1 MVLIDKKEFTVN
13 EDEFVVLPHKEYTNL
28 KILDKVGYYERII
41 GLISELT
48 KTIKIV
54 DRFFNINSTH
64 GGFLDIH
71 CANLFSQLFILNHP
85 EYGKHTENI
94 SKNIKRFGK
103 TNINFIEKDLFL
115 HNNSNNSNNCILF
128 SETSEPFSKETKEFI
143 KVNTPIMIINNINN
157 IHFIYDKYVIYNLS
171 NTNLNIFIPKIH
183 YQLF

>member
-71 CANLFSQLFILNHP
+71 CANLLYEDQDFADSLPDMPFRDDVDLICP
-85 EYGKHTENI
+85 D
-94 SKNIKRFGK
+94 SKTWHCFVSDQNP
-103 TNINFIEKDLFL
+103 NFVPDEC
-115 HNNSNNSNNCILF
+115 CIDSITRLRD
-128 SETSEPFSKETKEFI
+128 
-143 KVNTPIMIINNINN
+143 PI
-157 IHFIYDKYVIYNLS
+157 HVVS
-171 NTNLNIFIPKIH
+171 
-183 YQLF
+183 